1 MPHREQNRVIV
12 RISKLT
18 VCPKYQIIAT
28 FDDGKMVLYDVE
40 EDMDSIPSYEP
51 LRNVRGLF
59 QQARLDESRT
69 CVCWSD
75 QIDLPSDTIYEYG
88 TELVPARQ

>member
-1 MPHREQNRVIV
+1 MIV
-12 RISKLT
+12 RISKLM
-18 VCPKYQIIAT
+18 VVPKYQLVAV

-40 EDMDSIPSYEP
+40 EDIDAIPSYEP
-51 LRNVRGLF
+51 LRTMCGLF

-69 CVCWSD
+69 CVCWND

-88 TELVPARQ
+88 TELIPARR